1 MKIRLG
7 KLLHPLLIV
16 GVIFIV
22 FMIVSDEGNALTY
35 DEAIKLDWGNYDIS
49 GVERILKEDMT
60 QPSSLSEEQKEA
72 CLIGDMRGFY
82 KDFDKVSE
90 GIKYEALTAISALET
105 GHFKSDLAK
114 YGNNVGG
121 LRGRNGYF
129 HYATKQEGIEAFSN
143 LLTEHY
149 LSPDG
154 CYYEGVTILDVSKH
168 YNQSTHWVQLYV
180 KIRLDMERRIENVPG
195 IPTDEL
201 FLRGLYESL
210 GDYDL
215 CLEEIESSYSRY
227 VQSPDSEFSKF
238 TALSDY
244 LQKAQEVMLVSCSR
258 QECQNTEEEPE
269 TTEQRIRQN
278 QGGIPWLYQMNKIRF
293 YKKPVIHMVH
303 AIN

>member
-1 MKIRLG
+1 MKTQLSKI
-7 KLLHPLLIV
+7 LHPLLIV
-16 GVIFIV
+16 GVILIV

-35 DEAIKLDWGNYDIS
+35 DEAVNLDWGNYDIS

-129 HYATKQEGIEAFSN
+129 HYDTKQEGIEAFSN

-149 LSPDG
+149 LNPNG

-195 IPTDEL
+195 ISTDEL

-210 GDYDL
+210 GDYETCL
-215 CLEEIESSYSRY
+215 GTIENSYSECLEITN
-227 VQSPDSEFSKF
+227 PKFSKF